1 MRGTLQ
7 GNRMSAKPNKP
18 PQPPDIGSRP
28 RTGYIWMAYS
38 VFFFIEPLVRHQR
51 RFLAVCCAFF
61 TVFVSSFTPRQRAKT
76 IRPLS
81 MILASLYPLR
91 PPCTPTTPCPPTF
104 YLLTPSI

>member
-51 RFLAVCCAFF
+51 RFWLVCCS
-61 TVFVSSFTPRQRAKT
+61 V
-76 IRPLS
+76 
-81 MILASLYPLR
+81 YPLFVANYIRYIRARTIIQQPKPPVAPSPPSPPCR
-91 PPCTPTTPCPPTF
+91 PPN
-104 YLLTPSI
+104 S